1 MKAETP
7 FASSRLVPVLLCILF
22 FLLYLSTC
30 QRGWCWQD
38 GGLFQRRI
46 FSGDVVGSFGI
57 AAAHP
62 VFIMLGMAVD
72 SVCRM
77 LGGGL
82 GARLFLTNAQSA
94 LWMALAV
101 GVFAAAV
108 RRYSGSAKSSWI
120 CGFAFGFSHMAWWMG
135 TICEV
140 HALEIFLFAAELFVL
155 AGEWTEKNSFSRSAI
170 LFAMCGVHFSVHNLA
185 LLALPVYAY
194 LAWRNVKGPNRAGRL
209 AVIALCWVLGSS
221 PVLIL
226 ALRELARSGFVATVR
241 SVLVGSFGGEVL
253 GVVPSSPKLF
263 FLNAALA
270 AMSFAMPAA
279 CLWASQWNTRERGK
293 PLERTPAEAQ
303 LRVPLFIIL
312 AIHALF
318 LARYFVPDQAFFL
331 LPTFVLSLLIV
342 SPGLADERRLTLALV
357 SIAILGVWGP
367 LLAVRIASSAPRL
380 DRGTHPGRDDVM
392 YFAIPWKFDEDSCDR
407 LVKER
412 GLEDV
417 WAGYLP
423 GGGK

>member
-1 MKAETP
+1 MRSESP
-7 FASSRLVPVLLCILF
+7 FAGRRLVPVLLGAVF
-22 FLLYLSTC
+22 FLLYLATC

-46 FSGDVVGSFGI
+46 FSGDIEGSFGI

-62 VFIMLGMAVD
+62 TFIWLGCAVD

-77 LGGGL
+77 LGGGMV
-82 GARLFLTNAQSA
+82 ARLFLTNAQSA
-94 LWMALAV
+94 FWMAVAV
-101 GVFAAAV
+101 GFFAAAV
-108 RRYSGSAKSSWI
+108 RRYSGSARSAWI
-120 CGFAFGFSHMAWWMG
+120 CGFAFGFAHMAWWMG

-155 AGEWTEKNSFSRSAI
+155 VGEWPEKNSFPRAAI
-170 LFAMCGVHFSVHNLA
+170 LFALCGVHFSVHNLA

-194 LAWRNVKGPNRAGRL
+194 LAWRNVKGPNRVGRL
-209 AVIALCWVLGSS
+209 AMIALCWVLGAS
-221 PVLIL
+221 PVFAL
-226 ALRELARSGFVATVR
+226 ALRELARSGFASTVR

-253 GVVPSSPKLF
+253 GFVPSSPKLF
-263 FLNAALA
+263 LLNAALA

-293 PLERTPAEAQ
+293 SLERTPAEAR
-303 LRVPLFIIL
+303 LRVPRVVML

-331 LPTFVLSLLIV
+331 LPALVLSLLLV
-342 SPGLADERRLTLALV
+342 SPGLADERRLAIALV
-357 SIAILGVWGP
+357 SIAILGVVVP
-367 LLAVRIASSAPRL
+367 LLAVRIAPRL
-380 DRGTHPGRDDVM
+380 DRGTHPGRDDAK

-423 GGGK
+423 AAAAH

>member
-1 MKAETP
+1 MKSEMRST
-7 FASSRLVPVLLCILF
+7 SSRFLPAILAAGF
-22 FLLYLSTC
+22 LLLYLATC

-46 FSGDVVGSFGI
+46 FSGDIKGGFGI

-62 VFIMLGMAVD
+62 LFIMLGMAVD

-77 LGGGL
+77 LGGGTE
-82 GARLFLTNAQSA
+82 ARLFLTNAQSA

-101 GVFAAAV
+101 GVFSASV
-108 RRYSGSAKSSWI
+108 RRYSGSAKSAWI
-120 CGFAFGFSHMAWWMG
+120 CGFAFGLAHMTWWMG

-140 HALEIFLFAAELFVL
+140 HALEVLLFAAELFVL
-155 AGEWTEKNSFSRSAI
+155 AGEWTEKSSFSRAAI
-170 LFAMCGVHFSVHNLA
+170 LFALCGVHFSVHNLG
-185 LLALPVYAY
+185 LLALPVYAFV
-194 LAWRNVKGPNRAGRL
+194 AWRNVKGPNRAGRL
-209 AVIALCWVLGSS
+209 AVIALCWSVGAS
-221 PVLIL
+221 PVLAL
-226 ALRELARSGFVATVR
+226 ALRELARSGFAFTVR

-253 GVVPSSPKLF
+253 GFVPSSPKLF
-263 FLNAALA
+263 VLNAALA

-279 CLWASQWNTRERGK
+279 CLWASRWNTRERGK
-293 PLERTPAEAQ
+293 PLERTPAEMR
-303 LRVPLFIIL
+303 LRIPLVVVL

-331 LPTFVLSLLIV
+331 LPALVLSLLLV
-342 SPGLADERRLTLALV
+342 SPRLADERRLAIALV
-357 SIAILGVWGP
+357 SLAILGVAVP
-367 LLAVRIASSAPRL
+367 LLAMRIAPQL
-380 DRGTHPGRDDVM
+380 DRGTHPGRDDVK

-417 WAGYLP
+417 WAGYPQVQLR
-423 GGGK
+423 